1 MTIQKP
7 TGFEFWEKSLK
18 SAKYVVAPMVD
29 QSEEAWRVLSRR
41 YGADLCYT
49 PMFHARLFSESQH
62 YRDEQFTTSPQD
74 RPLVVQ
80 FCANDPETL
89 LKAALLVQDKCDA
102 VDLNIGCPQHIAK
115 RGHYGSFLMEDWD
128 LLKRMVS
135 LLHKEL
141 SIPVTCKIRI
151 FPDVNKTIEYAKML
165 VDAGAQLLTVH
176 GRLRE
181 QKGHKTGLA
190 DWEQIKLVRE
200 AVSVPVFANG
210 NILYHEDVQ
219 KCLDYTGANG
229 VMSAEGNLYNPA
241 LFSGKLLPVWQMAQ
255 EYLDICKEIPTKTH
269 MIRPHLFK
277 IFRPCLHIH
286 TDMREQLGKVKT
298 IEEFEKIVQE
308 LKRRLEETA
317 KNTPSEITTNEDGTL
332 NIPHWLCQPYFRP
345 PLPEPK
351 SEPTVK
357 APEAAN
363 EDDQSLKRKPLD
375 NESPKKNPKPKKIRE
390 GLCSHC
396 KNVASVKCPFQSCK
410 QCCRKNETCHQCE
423 THNYK
428 KSKSAKITEAT
439 SNGDEEPTAA
449 TAAAV

>member
-1 MTIQKP
+1 MTIEKP

-41 YGADLCYT
+41 YGAELCYT

-74 RPLVVQ
+74 RPLIVQ
-80 FCANDPETL
+80 FCANDPDTL

-128 LLKRMVS
+128 LLKNMVS
-135 LLHKEL
+135 LLHSKL

-151 FPDVNKTIEYAKML
+151 FPDVNKTIEYAKLL

-176 GRLRE
+176 GRFRE

-190 DWEQIKLVRE
+190 DWEQIRRVRE

-219 KCLDYTGANG
+219 RCLEFTGAQG

-241 LFSGKLLPVWQMAQ
+241 LFSGELPPVWKMAQ
-255 EYLDICKEIPTKTH
+255 EYLDICKEIPTKIH

-277 IFRPCLHIH
+277 ILRPCLHIH
-286 TDMREQLGKVKT
+286 TDMREQLGKVKS
-298 IEEFEKIVQE
+298 IEQFEEIVQE
-308 LKRRLEETA
+308 LKQRLEESA
-317 KNTPSEITTNEDGTL
+317 KNSSHEITTDENGTRD
-332 NIPHWLCQPYFRP
+332 IPHWLCQPYFRP
-345 PLPEPK
+345 PLAEPK
-351 SEPTVK
+351 AGK
-357 APEAAN
+357 AN
-363 EDDQSLKRKPLD
+363 ENSTSEANSDDPSLKRKPSES
-375 NESPKKNPKPKKIRE
+375 ESPKKTRKPKKVKE

-396 KNVASVKCPFQSCK
+396 KNVASIKCPFQSCK
-410 QCCRKNETCHQCE
+410 QCCRKNETCRQCE

-428 KSKSAKITEAT
+428 KSKNLEANEK
-439 SNGDEEPTAA
+439 SNTGNEEPDLA
-449 TAAAV
+449 AAAV